1 MRDESGRS
9 RLPAATR
16 TTGRLQPRPAVRA
29 SDLAVQ
35 DAADAALATTV
46 LAMTVARTVFRVAA
60 RTSQEA
66 VRLMP
71 VPSFVRQRARGVV
84 QAARA
89 QGEAQRAVALA
100 EIGRIAD
107 AVIPRTV
114 EAVLARTDVGEVAAQ
129 LDVDAI
135 VDRLDLDSI
144 VARVDL
150 DPIVA
155 RLDLIGLARYVVDGI
170 DLPVIIR
177 SSSGSMTTDIV
188 RGIRRGS
195 ADADVAVE
203 RIVDRLLLRRAPRRP
218 AAPNRPGKRRSD
230 DRAT

>member
-1 MRDESGRS
+1 MREENGRT

-16 TTGRLQPRPAVRA
+16 TAARPQPRPAVLP
-29 SDLAVQ
+29 SDPALR

-46 LAMTVARTVFRVAA
+46 FALTVGRSVFRVAA

-66 VRLMP
+66 ARLLP
-71 VPSFVRQRARGVV
+71 VPTFVRQRAHGIV

-107 AVIPRTV
+107 VVIPGVV
-114 EAVLARTDVGEVAAQ
+114 EAVLARTDVGEVASQ
-129 LDVDAI
+129 VDVEAI
-135 VDRLDLDSI
+135 VDQLDLDAI
-144 VARVDL
+144 VARVDV
-150 DPIVA
+150 DSIIA
-155 RLDLIGLARYVVDGI
+155 RVDLIGLANYVVDGI
-170 DLPVIIR
+170 DLPAIIR

-218 AAPNRPGKRRSD
+218 AAPHRPGKRRRD
-230 DRAT
+230 DRTT